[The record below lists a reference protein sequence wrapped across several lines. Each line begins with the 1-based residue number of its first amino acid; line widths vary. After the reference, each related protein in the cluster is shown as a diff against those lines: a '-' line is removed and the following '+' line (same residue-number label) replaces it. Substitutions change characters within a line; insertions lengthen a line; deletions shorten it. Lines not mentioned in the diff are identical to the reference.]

1 MMKRFALGIGLLG
14 LSILLSASP
23 LAAAV
28 IPDDSP
34 AARDAALSRLRA
46 APPREVCAETLAMS
60 STFGTS
66 CASREFPAL
75 PILTAPRKAWEVKPG
90 WWGAWSPFLVGD
102 LMLTGSCN
110 NDGNE
115 GVSALDTKTG
125 RFVWRIASIC
135 AAGNRRGSMGQVAF
149 HELPSGEVLL
159 IYPRENG
166 EPTDHYVI
174 DVKAGRI
181 VRTLTPA
188 RRGPTRSAGG
198 VFTVVN
204 QSTANGHSYI
214 SALSPEMD
222 RIVWQN
228 FDFRLAMPDNLD
240 PRYTPTFSAP
250 AASGGVLYQTARS
263 KDQPEPPTRQLHA
276 IDLRTGRTLWRHTAQ
291 PVVEQGNTSAG
302 VTSYRSDDGLPMVAG
317 GRVIIR
323 VQGLLGPVRIGLPPA
338 GEGLRALDARTG
350 ATLWTTTPVPGQT
363 IINRVAVGDI
373 LAVEVETGNVR
384 QIWGYRLVD
393 GRLAWRRPVA
403 RGARLLASSGGVFYV
418 SERTPAK
425 DFQLQG
431 FDGETGLLLW
441 STVLPGHNLD
451 FDGRWGI
458 QDGRGGASQGPSWR
472 IGRDGAIY
480 GVTLQ
485 GAFKL
490 Q

>member
-1 MMKRFALGIGLLG
+1 VMNRFALGIGLLG

-188 RRGPTRSAGG
+188 RRGPARSSQPPNAAADSPRKTIPSSKVTSRLLTRQSH
-198 VFTVVN
+198 VVVN
-204 QSTANGHSYI
+204 SSCISDMSGHATGFEMPRACDRGSQKT
-214 SALSPEMD
+214 LSP
-222 RIVWQN
+222 
-228 FDFRLAMPDNLD
+228 
-240 PRYTPTFSAP
+240 
-250 AASGGVLYQTARS
+250 
-263 KDQPEPPTRQLHA
+263 
-276 IDLRTGRTLWRHTAQ
+276 
-291 PVVEQGNTSAG
+291 
-302 VTSYRSDDGLPMVAG
+302 
-317 GRVIIR
+317 
-323 VQGLLGPVRIGLPPA
+323 
-338 GEGLRALDARTG
+338 
-350 ATLWTTTPVPGQT
+350 
-363 IINRVAVGDI
+363 
-373 LAVEVETGNVR
+373 
-384 QIWGYRLVD
+384 
-393 GRLAWRRPVA
+393 
-403 RGARLLASSGGVFYV
+403 
-418 SERTPAK
+418 
-425 DFQLQG
+425 
-431 FDGETGLLLW
+431 
-441 STVLPGHNLD
+441 
-451 FDGRWGI
+451 
-458 QDGRGGASQGPSWR
+458 
-472 IGRDGAIY
+472 
-480 GVTLQ
+480 
-485 GAFKL
+485 
-490 Q
+490 